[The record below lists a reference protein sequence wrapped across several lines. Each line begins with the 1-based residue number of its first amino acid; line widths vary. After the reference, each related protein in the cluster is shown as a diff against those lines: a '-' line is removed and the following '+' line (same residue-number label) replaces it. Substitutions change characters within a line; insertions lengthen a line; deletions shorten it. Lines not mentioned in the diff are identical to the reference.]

1 MTRIKYPSY
10 GAHGMDRV
18 RRISTELLSRYPDK
32 FVQDFEHN
40 KKMVNKL
47 ARIRSKV
54 LRNTIAGYLTSY
66 LRKNSSQQE
75 IHASSS
81 ESEAIEPP
89 GPVIDENRRE

>member
-10 GAHGMDRV
+10 GAHDMDRI

-47 ARIRSKV
+47 TRIRSKV
-54 LRNTIAGYLTSY
+54 LRNAIAGYLTSY
-66 LRKNSSQQE
+66 LRKNSSQQGVQVG
-75 IHASSS
+75 SS
-81 ESEAIEPP
+81 ESEAIESP
-89 GPVIDENRRE
+89 GPAIDENRRE

>member
-18 RRISTELLSRYPDK
+18 RRISTELLSRFPDK

-40 KKMVNKL
+40 KRMVNKL

-54 LRNTIAGYLTSY
+54 LRNAIAGYLTSY
-66 LRKNSSQQE
+66 LRKNLSQQGVQ
-75 IHASSS
+75 AGSS
-81 ESEAIEPP
+81 ESETMESP
-89 GPVIDENRRE
+89 GPAIDENRRE